1 MSNLQNCEIMDVVI
15 TPVVICYGS
24 NKTLIQILVPGSEVL
39 QQQIPKTVGKAVKL
53 GSGQRQKTFEAH
65 HIEKVGSGEDS

>member
-1 MSNLQNCEIMDVVI
+1 MRLMSNLQNCEIMDVVI

-39 QQQIPKTVGKAVKL
+39 QQQIPKTVGL
-53 GSGQRQKTFEAH
+53 FLEPDNG
-65 HIEKVGSGEDS
+65 